1 MKKQLFASVMS
12 LALLS
17 SCSDNIFYQVYQVD
31 SPDVQLTNN
40 VMLYENEDC
49 KVTYN
54 LWAEKGNLSFMMHN
68 KTDENLYLV
77 MSQSFFILN
86 GIASNYYN
94 ESVYGKSAT
103 GSAAVSVSDQISL
116 SGYMTNGYYWYPA
129 TLSRRVGVIAGASV
143 TKSVQT
149 KEPEYICI
157 PPHSAKYIDGFM
169 ISDYV
174 YKDCDN
180 FKQNYPQTSSN
191 TIRYSQDNSP
201 LKFRNR
207 LAYTIGKKDA
217 GEKYLDH
224 NFWVSSLQ
232 NYSTKSAMSNEKL
245 KECETGQTYT
255 EKRFNMYSS
264 QRFYNKYKKT
274 TGVSQPWVYEY

>member
-40 VMLYENEDC
+40 VMLYENDDC

-86 GIASNYYN
+86 GIANNYYT

-103 GSAAVSVSDQISL
+103 GSTAVSVADQISL

-129 TLSRRVGVIAGASV
+129 TISRRVGAIAGVSV

-180 FKQNYPQTSSN
+180 FNQNYPQTSSSI
-191 TIRYSQDNSP
+191 IRYSQDNSP

-207 LAYTIGKKDA
+207 LAYTIGKKDTEA
-217 GEKYLDH
+217 KYLDH

-232 NYSTKSAMSNEKL
+232 NYSTKNALSNEKH
-245 KECETGQTYT
+245 KECESGQTYT